1 MTLLKL
7 LAAVLSIAAV
17 PAHATVAGLAV
28 NVPAAV
34 VIVGLAV
41 AVAAVRPALA
51 TVARYPSS
59 PYPRRGTNWR
69 WS

>member
-1 MTLLKL
+1 MTVLKL

-34 VIVGLAV
+34 VIVLLAV
-41 AVAAVRPALA
+41 AAAVLWPALRA
-51 TVARYPSS
+51 VRRYPSC
-59 PYPRRGTNWR
+59 PHPRRLEVA
-69 WS
+69 